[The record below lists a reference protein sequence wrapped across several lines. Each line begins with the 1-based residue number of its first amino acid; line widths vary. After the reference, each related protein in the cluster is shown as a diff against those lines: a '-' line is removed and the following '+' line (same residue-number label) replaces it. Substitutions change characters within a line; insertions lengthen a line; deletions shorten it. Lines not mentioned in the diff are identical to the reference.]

1 MSDAFNDN
9 RTRFAYGDWKRA
21 GCKCPARAAGET
33 VVGFAADVVDNYD
46 ATAREEHD
54 EYPGVILERE
64 ARRYWLDLLELY
76 PGKSKEYTWIVKV
89 AVELDWL
96 PEDYNA

>member
-1 MSDAFNDN
+1 MPVTFEQK
-9 RTRFAYGDWKRA
+9 RFAYGDWSRDN
-21 GCKCPARAAGET
+21 CECPARAAGET

-89 AVELDWL
+89 AIELDWL
-96 PEDYNA
+96 PEDYDA